1 MADAV
6 KTTMTL
12 GDFIKEATVYEHS
25 KEYFDMVKECGE
37 LTLIGMYLD
46 SYDYMK
52 ESAEFGEEVPTSVS
66 AMFMEATEEDK
77 DKKDAKVDDAKVG
90 EVKKGFFKRIWA
102 GIVRIF
108 KKILVPFKAIGAFFS
123 KQKNKCDS
131 SIKALSDGIKKTD
144 SNKKPEKSEAKDDKV
159 KSIVSK
165 IENSDSNLYKII
177 KSGKFSAPIE
187 GTAESLSTLNNAIV
201 VSDKGAAKF
210 VKNMNSLAF
219 SGDVVVP
226 AFVMELY
233 KKLDDIEKILKDFNS
248 GVGGENRTKRLD
260 DVVSKLSP
268 LASIISGFDNEATV
282 LMSREAASKFETRVN
297 EINTICN
304 KINDDIDTMQYVE
317 EVQGNAN
324 SALSGILDSLV
335 KFHLA
340 FNDATRKAISIMSDT
355 KHGNGNVMAHTQEI
369 KTLFL
374 TASNA

>member
-52 ESAEFGEEVPTSVS
+52 ESAEFGEEVPASVS

-77 DKKDAKVDDAKVG
+77 DKKDTKVDDAKIG
-90 EVKKGFFKRIWA
+90 EVKKGFLKRIWN

-144 SNKKPEKSEAKDDKV
+144 SNKKPEKSETNDAKV
-159 KSIVSK
+159 KDIVSK
-165 IENSDSNLYKII
+165 IESSDSDLYKII

-187 GTAESLSTLNNAIV
+187 GTAESLSTLNNAIA

-233 KKLDDIEKILKDFNS
+233 KKLDDIEKILKDFNN

-268 LASIISGFDNEATV
+268 LASVISGFDNEATV
-282 LMSREAASKFETRVN
+282 LMPREAASKFESRIN

-304 KINDDIDTMQYVE
+304 KINDDIETMQYVE
-317 EVQGNAN
+317 EVQGNTN
-324 SALSGILDSLV
+324 SALSGVLDSLV

-340 FNDATRKAISIMSDT
+340 FNDATRKAISIMSDA

>member
-1 MADAV
+1 MADVV

-12 GDFIKEATVYEHS
+12 GDFIKEAAVYEHS

-46 SYDYMK
+46 SYDYMR
-52 ESAEFGEEVPTSVS
+52 ESVEFGEEVPASVS

-77 DKKDAKVDDAKVG
+77 DKKDTKVDDAKVG
-90 EVKKGFFKRIWA
+90 EVKKGFLKRIWN

-131 SIKALSDGIKKTD
+131 SIKALSDGIKKAD
-144 SNKKPEKSEAKDDKV
+144 SNKKPEKSEANDVKV
-159 KSIVSK
+159 KDIVSK
-165 IENSDSNLYKII
+165 IENSDSDLYKII

-268 LASIISGFDNEATV
+268 LASVISSFDNGAAV
-282 LMSREAASKFETRVN
+282 LMPREAASKFETRVN

-304 KINDDIDTMQYVE
+304 KINDTIETMQYFE
-317 EVQGNAN
+317 EMQGNAN

-340 FNDATRKAISIMSDT
+340 FNDATRKAISIMSDA

>member
-52 ESAEFGEEVPTSVS
+52 ESAEFGEEVPASVS

-77 DKKDAKVDDAKVG
+77 DKKDTKVDDAKIG
-90 EVKKGFFKRIWA
+90 EVKKGFLKRIWN

-144 SNKKPEKSEAKDDKV
+144 SNKKPEKSETNDAKV
-159 KSIVSK
+159 KDIVSK
-165 IENSDSNLYKII
+165 IESSDSDLYKII

-187 GTAESLSTLNNAIV
+187 GTAESLSTLNNAIA

-233 KKLDDIEKILKDFNS
+233 KKLDDIEKILKDFNN

-268 LASIISGFDNEATV
+268 LASVISGFDNEATV
-282 LMSREAASKFETRVN
+282 LMPREAASKFESRIN

-304 KINDDIDTMQYVE
+304 KINDDIETMQYVE
-317 EVQGNAN
+317 EVQGNTN
-324 SALSGILDSLV
+324 SALSGVLDSLV
-335 KFHLA
+335 KFHFA
-340 FNDATRKAISIMSDT
+340 FNDATRKAISIMSDA